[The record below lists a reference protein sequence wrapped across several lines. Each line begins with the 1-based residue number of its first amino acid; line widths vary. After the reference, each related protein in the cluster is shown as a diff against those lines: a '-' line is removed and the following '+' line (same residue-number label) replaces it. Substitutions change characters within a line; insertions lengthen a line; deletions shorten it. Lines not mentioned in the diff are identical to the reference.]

1 MFAKLQGVTRGY
13 ATPAISIFAG
23 VSLFLRDV
31 KWKPGKS
38 ARLILANLQ
47 QLKRQKNT
55 GKKVF
60 YLRYYCLDLQ
70 KITK

>member
-47 QLKRQKNT
+47 QLKRQKIPVR
-55 GKKVF
+55 K
-60 YLRYYCLDLQ
+60 Y
-70 KITK
+70 ITFVITAQINKR